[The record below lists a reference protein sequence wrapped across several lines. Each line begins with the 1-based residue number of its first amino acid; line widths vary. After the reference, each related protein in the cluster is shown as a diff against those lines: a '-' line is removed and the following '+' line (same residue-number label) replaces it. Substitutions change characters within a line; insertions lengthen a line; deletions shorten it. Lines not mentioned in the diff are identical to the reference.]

1 MGSSSL
7 LTFDLLL
14 KRFNMNISAL
24 NGQNKSIITIKA
36 NVINITVII
45 MIIIKLVVAYIF
57 NFVNM

>member
-7 LTFDLLL
+7 FLTFDLFL

-24 NGQNKSIITIKA
+24 NGQNKSIITIIA

-45 MIIIKLVVAYIF
+45 MIIIKLVVAYC
-57 NFVNM
+57 